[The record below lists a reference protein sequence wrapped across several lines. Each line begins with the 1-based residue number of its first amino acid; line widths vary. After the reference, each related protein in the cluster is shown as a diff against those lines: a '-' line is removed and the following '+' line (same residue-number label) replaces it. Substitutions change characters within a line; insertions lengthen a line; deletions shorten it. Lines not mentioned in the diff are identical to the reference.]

1 MASTGG
7 EDMTTHW
14 LQQAGRI
21 PMLTPAEALHLG
33 GLVRQWQDWLPSPDE
48 APAAVR
54 RRGLRARDR
63 MVSANLRLVV
73 AVATKRRSYEAP
85 LVDQLQSGAIG
96 LARAVEKFDPA
107 RGYKFSTYAYWWI
120 RQAIDAGELAE
131 RTIYLSAPVH
141 AAVRGRRNGSCSAP
155 SLEAALATAA
165 LLSMDAPLPGDR
177 DGNPSTL
184 ADLIAAPEPAADP
197 AADDLQDRMETL
209 DPIEK
214 RLITGRWS
222 LDDQRR
228 TLPQLA
234 IQEAISVGQ
243 VRKILAQA
251 MGKLR
256 GVSTVDPVAVQPANP
271 GPIPRVALQADQL
284 ELLPAPAQPP
294 EPGPAAAGDQKSSR
308 GPVLNQAALRGRG
321 GAVGG
326 SFAEQLPILA
336 VCSS

>member
-33 GLVRQWQDWLPSPDE
+33 GLVRQWQDWLPSSDE

-85 LVDQLQSGAIG
+85 LVDRLQSGAIG

-107 RGYKFSTYAYWWI
+107 RGYTFSTYAYWWI
-120 RQAIDAGELAE
+120 RQAIDAGDLAE
-131 RTIYLSAPVH
+131 GTIYLPAPVH

-155 SLEAALATAA
+155 CLEAALATAA
-165 LLSMDAPLPGDR
+165 PLSMDAPLPGDR

-184 ADLIAAPEPAADP
+184 ADLIAAPEPAAD
-197 AADDLQDRMETL
+197 DLQELMETL
-209 DPIEK
+209 DPIEQ
-214 RLITGRWS
+214 RLITGRWR
-222 LDDQRR
+222 LDDQHR
-228 TLPQLA
+228 TLSQLA
-234 IQEAISVGQ
+234 TQEAISVGE
-243 VRKILAQA
+243 VRKILTQA

-271 GPIPRVALQADQL
+271 WPIPRVALQADQL

-326 SFAEQLPILA
+326 SFAEQLPIPA
-336 VCSS
+336 ACSS